1 MINYDLDK
9 IKAVIF
15 DVDGVLSR
23 QTITLASSGEPL
35 RTVNIKDGYAIQ
47 LAQKMG
53 LRIAIL
59 TGGTTEAIR
68 KRYEGLGVEDI
79 FMGCAVKI
87 HTYDEFLA
95 KYQLSD
101 EEIIYVGD
109 DIPDYEVMR
118 RCGCPC
124 CPADACSDIKSISRY
139 ISSANGGEGV
149 GRDIVEQVLRAKG
162 HWLSSAKAFDGNHKV
177 PSSKFKVPSKM
188 NYKIILA
195 SNSPRRRELLAGLDI
210 PFEVKVIKG
219 IDESYPESLD
229 AYEVAEYISC
239 KKAEAYRG
247 LLDEEASEEQGEDAA
262 QTLIL
267 TADTVVIAPTADEQN
282 DQEGKG
288 VILGK
293 PKDEEDAVR
302 MLRMLSGKT
311 HHVVTGVCLTTRSQ
325 QRHFSVTTEVTFKQL
340 SDAEI
345 RYYISH
351 YKPFDKAG
359 AYGIQEWIGYIGCT
373 GLKGSY
379 FNVMGLP
386 VQRIYEEIARM

>member
-1 MINYDLDK
+1 MPWARSFCPFRACGAYLRN
-9 IKAVIF
+9 
-15 DVDGVLSR
+15 LSNF
-23 QTITLASSGEPL
+23 T
-35 RTVNIKDGYAIQ
+35 
-47 LAQKMG
+47 
-53 LRIAIL
+53 
-59 TGGTTEAIR
+59 
-68 KRYEGLGVEDI
+68 
-79 FMGCAVKI
+79 
-87 HTYDEFLA
+87 
-95 KYQLSD
+95 
-101 EEIIYVGD
+101 
-109 DIPDYEVMR
+109 
-118 RCGCPC
+118 
-124 CPADACSDIKSISRY
+124 
-139 ISSANGGEGV
+139 
-149 GRDIVEQVLRAKG
+149 
-162 HWLSSAKAFDGNHKV
+162 NHKV
-177 PSSKFKVPSKM
+177 QSSKFQVQSFKFNVSSSKFQVQSFKFKVSSSKFQVQSKM

-195 SNSPRRRELLAGLDI
+195 SNSPRRKELLAGLDI

-219 IDESYPESLD
+219 IDESYPETLD
-229 AYEVAEYISC
+229 AYEVAEYISS

-247 LLDEEASEEQGEDAA
+247 LLDEEPSGKASEEQAGNPSEKASEKQGEDAA

-325 QRHFSVTTEVTFKQL
+325 QRHFSVITEVTFKHL

-345 RYYISH
+345 SYYISH

-359 AYGIQEWIGYIGCT
+359 AYGIQEWIGYVGCT

-386 VQRIYEEIARM
+386 VQRIYEEIASM

>member
-1 MINYDLDK
+1 
-9 IKAVIF
+9 
-15 DVDGVLSR
+15 
-23 QTITLASSGEPL
+23 
-35 RTVNIKDGYAIQ
+35 
-47 LAQKMG
+47 
-53 LRIAIL
+53 
-59 TGGTTEAIR
+59 
-68 KRYEGLGVEDI
+68 
-79 FMGCAVKI
+79 
-87 HTYDEFLA
+87 
-95 KYQLSD
+95 
-101 EEIIYVGD
+101 
-109 DIPDYEVMR
+109 
-118 RCGCPC
+118 
-124 CPADACSDIKSISRY
+124 
-139 ISSANGGEGV
+139 
-149 GRDIVEQVLRAKG
+149 
-162 HWLSSAKAFDGNHKV
+162 
-177 PSSKFKVPSKM
+177 M

-195 SNSPRRRELLAGLDI
+195 SNSPRRKELLAGLDI

-229 AYEVAEYISC
+229 AYEVAEYISS
-239 KKAEAYRG
+239 KKAEAYRS
-247 LLDEEASEEQGEDAA
+247 LLEEEQGEDAA

-325 QRHFSVTTEVTFKQL
+325 QRHFSVTTEVTFKHL

-345 RYYISH
+345 SYYISH

-359 AYGIQEWIGYIGCT
+359 AYGIQEWIGYVGCT

-386 VQRIYEEIARM
+386 VQRIYEEIASM

>member
-1 MINYDLDK
+1 
-9 IKAVIF
+9 
-15 DVDGVLSR
+15 
-23 QTITLASSGEPL
+23 
-35 RTVNIKDGYAIQ
+35 
-47 LAQKMG
+47 
-53 LRIAIL
+53 
-59 TGGTTEAIR
+59 
-68 KRYEGLGVEDI
+68 
-79 FMGCAVKI
+79 
-87 HTYDEFLA
+87 
-95 KYQLSD
+95 
-101 EEIIYVGD
+101 
-109 DIPDYEVMR
+109 
-118 RCGCPC
+118 
-124 CPADACSDIKSISRY
+124 
-139 ISSANGGEGV
+139 
-149 GRDIVEQVLRAKG
+149 
-162 HWLSSAKAFDGNHKV
+162 
-177 PSSKFKVPSKM
+177 M

-195 SNSPRRRELLAGLDI
+195 SNSPRRKELLAGLDI

-219 IDESYPESLD
+219 IDESYPETLD

-247 LLDEEASEEQGEDAA
+247 LLDGKASEEQGKEAV

-325 QRHFSVTTEVTFKQL
+325 QRHFSVITEVTFKHL

>member
-1 MINYDLDK
+1 
-9 IKAVIF
+9 
-15 DVDGVLSR
+15 
-23 QTITLASSGEPL
+23 
-35 RTVNIKDGYAIQ
+35 
-47 LAQKMG
+47 
-53 LRIAIL
+53 
-59 TGGTTEAIR
+59 
-68 KRYEGLGVEDI
+68 
-79 FMGCAVKI
+79 
-87 HTYDEFLA
+87 
-95 KYQLSD
+95 
-101 EEIIYVGD
+101 
-109 DIPDYEVMR
+109 
-118 RCGCPC
+118 
-124 CPADACSDIKSISRY
+124 
-139 ISSANGGEGV
+139 
-149 GRDIVEQVLRAKG
+149 
-162 HWLSSAKAFDGNHKV
+162 
-177 PSSKFKVPSKM
+177 M

-195 SNSPRRRELLAGLDI
+195 SNSPRRKELLAGLDI

-219 IDESYPESLD
+219 IDESYPETLD
-229 AYEVAEYISC
+229 AYEVAEYISG

-247 LLDEEASEEQGEDAA
+247 LLDEDLSGKASEEQAGNPSEKASEKQGEEAV

-267 TADTVVIAPTADEQN
+267 TADTVVIAPTAEEQN

-359 AYGIQEWIGYIGCT
+359 AYGIQEWIGYVGCT

-386 VQRIYEEIARM
+386 VQRIYEEIASM